1 MWDTGKRSNTY
12 NWKSGKRK
20 NGAESIIESII
31 ETQEFSKTYKR
42 NQGKGSNITINPRHN
57 KCNEITSRYITVSL
71 PESKDEEKLLK
82 VPEEKKG
89 TLL

>member
-42 NQGKGSNITINPRHN
+42 NQGKSSNITINPRHN
-57 KCNEITSRYITVSL
+57 KCN
-71 PESKDEEKLLK
+71 
-82 VPEEKKG
+82 
-89 TLL
+89 